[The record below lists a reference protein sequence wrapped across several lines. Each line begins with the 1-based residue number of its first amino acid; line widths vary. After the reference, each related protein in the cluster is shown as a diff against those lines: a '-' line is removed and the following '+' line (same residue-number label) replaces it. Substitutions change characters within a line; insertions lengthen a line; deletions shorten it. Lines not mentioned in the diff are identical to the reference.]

1 MKETRPIKILF
12 AEDLSTDAEMALRVI
27 KNEKIEFDFRIVM
40 EEKDFRRELI
50 DFKPDIVVSDYSM
63 PAFDGMTA
71 LNITRAHSMFLPFI
85 VLTGS
90 MNEETAVAC
99 MKAGAN
105 DYVIKEQI
113 KRLPFAIIEAIEKSN
128 DRREKEL
135 ILQQLRESENKFRSV
150 LQSANDAIISA
161 DTKGIIVGWNSGA
174 ENMFGFT
181 EEEITGKNIS
191 NILPDIFS
199 DEQQDWI
206 RKQVS
211 LGGKGFEG
219 KTIEF
224 EGVHK
229 ENKHFP
235 IELSLANWVSSGEM
249 FFTAVVRDITER
261 KKAELTLKENELR
274 FRMIFESVSNVAVHG
289 FHEDGKII
297 FWNKACEIIYGYPA
311 ADAIGS
317 NFYDLII
324 PEKEIAAVK
333 TETQRMF
340 KTGIPASSE
349 ERELKRK
356 NGENIHVYSSYTI
369 ISLPNNQSEV
379 YCIDIDLSERKMA
392 EQQLRLLSRS
402 VEQSPVSIVITDK
415 QGNIEYVNSAF
426 SAITG
431 YSREEAMGQNPRI
444 LKSDHHVNKFYK
456 KLWDNILQ
464 GKDWKGEILNKTKSG
479 KLIWEDVNIS
489 PVTDEYGTISHF
501 VAIKEDITQKKK
513 IIEELTSAKEK
524 AEESDRLKSA
534 FLANMSHE
542 IRTPMNGILGFTELL
557 SDSNFSGEEKQN
569 FIKIIQKSGQ
579 RMLNT
584 VNDLIDISKIET
596 GQMSVVLTPA
606 NVKEILFSQYS
617 FFQPE
622 AEEKKLKFIL
632 NDQLQQSESLV
643 STDVVKLDSILT
655 NLIKNALK
663 YTDLGSVEIG
673 CYKQNEKLFFY
684 VKDTGIGIPENR
696 QAAVFNR
703 FEQADVGD
711 KRAYQGSGLGLTI
724 AKAYVEMLGGKMEL
738 DSKVGFGSTFS
749 FFIPASEPTNEVI
762 TETEVRPKEDN
773 LEDYKPLKI
782 LIAEDDSI
790 AYQYLKAVLS
800 EIPCEIN
807 YAANGQEA
815 VEFCKNHHDIDL
827 ILMDIRMPLMD
838 GYQATRKI
846 RETNNLVYIIAQTAF
861 ALAGDREKTMEAG
874 CNDYL
879 SKPVNKN
886 ELLDKIKE
894 YVRTKKNKKTD

>member
-1 MKETRPIKILF
+1 MKETKPIKILF

-27 KNEKIEFDFRIVM
+27 RSEKIEFDFRIVM
-40 EEKDFRRELI
+40 EERDFRRELI

-71 LNITRAHSMFLPFI
+71 LNIIRAHSMFLPFI

-113 KRLPFAIIEAIEKSN
+113 KRLPFAILEAIEKSN
-128 DRREKEL
+128 DRREKEK
-135 ILQQLRESENKFRSV
+135 IQQQLRESENKFRSV

-174 ENMFGFT
+174 EKMFGFT
-181 EEEITGKNIS
+181 EEEITGKNIAT
-191 NILPDIFS
+191 ILPDIFT
-199 DEQQDWI
+199 DEQQNWI
-206 RKQVS
+206 KKQVR
-211 LGGKGFEG
+211 GGKGFG
-219 KTIEF
+219 GRTIEF
-224 EGVHK
+224 EGIHK
-229 ENKHFP
+229 ESKHFP
-235 IELSLANWVSSGEM
+235 IELSLANWESSGEM

-261 KKAELTLKENELR
+261 KKAELTLKENEQR

-289 FHEDGKII
+289 YHSDGKII
-297 FWNKACEIIYGYPA
+297 FWNKACEIIYGYA
-311 ADAIGS
+311 ASDAIGS

-324 PEKEIAAVK
+324 PEKQVSVAK

-340 KTGIPASSE
+340 ETGIPAVSE

-356 NGENIHVYSSYTI
+356 NGENIHVYSSYAI
-369 ISLPNNQSEV
+369 INLPNNQSEV
-379 YCIDIDLSERKMA
+379 YCIDIDLSELKMA

-426 SAITG
+426 SEITG
-431 YSREEAMGQNPRI
+431 YTREEAIGQNPKI
-444 LKSDHHVNKFYK
+444 LKSGHHENEHYK
-456 KLWDNILQ
+456 KLWGNILQ

-489 PVTDEYGTISHF
+489 PVTDEYGAISHF

-513 IIEELTSAKEK
+513 IIEELTAAKEK
-524 AEESDRLKSA
+524 AEESDHLKSA

-606 NVKEILFSQYS
+606 NVKEILFSQYC

-622 AEEKKLKFIL
+622 AEEKKLKFVL
-632 NDQLQQSESLV
+632 NDQIQQTEALV

-673 CYKQNEKLFFY
+673 CNKQDNKLYFY

-738 DSKVGFGSTFS
+738 DSKIGYGSTFS
-749 FFIPASEPTNEVI
+749 FFIPAGETTGEVI
-762 TETEVRPKEDN
+762 TEPEISPKEEK
-773 LEDYKPLKI
+773 LETFEKLKI

-790 AYQYLKAVLS
+790 AFQYLKAVLS
-800 EIPCEIN
+800 EIPCEIS

-815 VEFCKNHHDIDL
+815 VEFFKNNHDIDL
-827 ILMDIRMPLMD
+827 ILMDIRMPVMD

-846 RETNNLVYIIAQTAF
+846 REINSQVYIIAQTAF
-861 ALAGDREKTMEAG
+861 ALAGDREKTIDAG

-879 SKPVNKN
+879 SKPVNKT

-894 YVRTKKNKKTD
+894 FVRTKKSSKAD